1 MMVKCDEEKKPTQKE
16 NGKNSVQCT
25 GHTTHTHTAMA
36 VTLAPKERE
45 IEKKTDALFSQGLG
59 RN

>member
-45 IEKKTDALFSQGLG
+45 RE
-59 RN
+59 RERER

>member
-16 NGKNSVQCT
+16 KDKNSVQCT
-25 GHTTHTHTAMA
+25 GHTTHTHTHTAMA

-45 IEKKTDALFSQGLG
+45 
-59 RN
+59 R